1 MLSQSRQRKSPVPE
15 NKTRKPILLSPPH
28 LTGEEQVF
36 IKGAFDSNWIA
47 PVGPNIDA
55 FEKELCQKVGI
66 DHACALT
73 SGTAAIHL
81 GLTLLGVRPGD
92 LVLCSSLTF
101 VASAN
106 PIRYCGAEPVFVD
119 SDPETWC
126 MSLPALERIL
136 TKLEAEGRSPKAC
149 VTVSLYG
156 QCAPM
161 NQIVEL
167 CKNYGV
173 PVLDEAAESL
183 GATCDNQM
191 AGTFGDLGV
200 YSFNGNKI
208 ITTAGG
214 GALVSNNENLIDQ
227 ARFLS
232 TQAREHSDIQA
243 YEHHVI
249 GNNYRMSNVLAG
261 IGRGQLEV
269 LEERIKA
276 RQRIFSR
283 YAERTIG
290 APSIEWMPEAGYGIG
305 TRWLSCC
312 LLPNSRTRNR
322 ILGELRENQIDGRP
336 IWKPMHQQ
344 PLFAGCRYQRHG
356 SSYDVAGSLFERGLC
371 LPSGSNLD
379 PTDQDRV
386 IDLVLDLLE

>member
-1 MLSQSRQRKSPVPE
+1 MPK
-15 NKTRKPILLSPPH
+15 NKIGKPILLSPPH
-28 LTGEEQVF
+28 LSGEEQPF
-36 IKGAFDSNWIA
+36 IKDAFDSNWIA

-55 FEKELCQKVGI
+55 FEKELCQQVGVK
-66 DHACALT
+66 HACALS

-81 GLTLLGVRPGD
+81 GLNLLGVRPGD
-92 LVLCSSLTF
+92 LVICSSLTF

-126 MSLPALERIL
+126 MSLPALENIL
-136 TKLEAEGRSPKAC
+136 TQLKTEGRTPKAC

-161 NQIVEL
+161 NEIVEL
-167 CKNYGV
+167 CSNYGV

-183 GATCDNQM
+183 GATCENQM

-214 GALVSNNENLIDQ
+214 GALVSNNEELIDR

-232 TQAREHSDIQA
+232 SQAREQSDILA
-243 YEHHVI
+243 YEHRI
-249 GNNYRMSNVLAG
+249 TGYNYRMSNVLAG
-261 IGRGQLEV
+261 IGRGQLVV

-276 RQRIFSR
+276 RQRVFRR
-283 YAERTIG
+283 YVEQTIG
-290 APSIEWMPEAGYGIG
+290 TASIEWMPEADYGTG

-312 LLPNSRTRNR
+312 LLPDTRIRNR
-322 ILGELRENQIDGRP
+322 ILEELRQNQIDARP
-336 IWKPMHQQ
+336 IWQPMHQQ
-344 PLFAGCRYQRHG
+344 PLFAGCRYQRHRL
-356 SSYDVAGSLFERGLC
+356 SYDVAGSLFERGLC

-379 PTDQDRV
+379 PADQDRV
-386 IDLVLDLLE
+386 IELILDLLD